1 MNPVAPINSGEEF
14 SFEDIDGDVPSTA
27 GSDGLQELEPQDDDS
42 PQDDNSRHTGSSS
55 AFDIP
60 HFFVTIDGPVTR
72 KGQMLV
78 KVCKICL

>member
-27 GSDGLQELEPQDDDS
+27 SSDGLQELEPQDND
-42 PQDDNSRHTGSSS
+42 SRHTGSSS
-55 AFDIP
+55 ALDIP
-60 HFFVTIDGPVTR
+60 HFFVTIDGLVTR
-72 KGQMLV
+72 KGQTLV